1 MFNFTLRINCYFI
14 FSLLT
19 VVIFIEIVVHMLK
32 EIECGINITLLL
44 INIITDVLTVIAY
57 QINFINFNQTLSNL
71 AEFFV
76 YIISYYY
83 YY

>member
-19 VVIFIEIVVHMLK
+19 VVIFIAIVVHILM

-44 INIITDVLTVIAY
+44 INIITEVLTVIA
-57 QINFINFNQTLSNL
+57 
-71 AEFFV
+71 
-76 YIISYYY
+76 
-83 YY
+83 

>member
-71 AEFFV
+71 VEFLF
-76 YIISYYY
+76 I
-83 YY
+83 